1 VAAAAGAAK
10 PLTASTLA
18 LLSVSDDPLS
28 VQGGR
33 NSKWAEWHR
42 DEELRAEIEKDI
54 QRTSPG
60 LHFFANPANL
70 AAMSRILFV
79 YAKLNSGVRYVQ
91 GMNELLAPIWLVM
104 ATERLDA
111 PGGTAAPA
119 PPCSSSSSGGDA
131 GASPT
136 SPLSSPGSAA
146 SPSGSAASSASGFSA
161 ATAAGGLKDMQA
173 AEADAFF
180 CFMGLMAEVRDVFIK
195 AHDNSATGVRGM
207 LHRFGTILTRRE
219 PAVAAHLARM
229 RLDNQFYAF
238 RWITTL
244 LSREFAMPDVLMLWD
259 SLLADP
265 YRFSYLL
272 HTCVGMIRLQRPAI
286 LGADF
291 GGCMK
296 LLQNYPTVAFPRLMH
311 AACQVRDEEA
321 RHYEARQTA
330 ATAPAPAAATSAP
343 AGGAAAAGNGSLGGG
358 VSVGGGGGHGATSGG
373 GDAVAAAAAPV
384 PQMDAS
390 RRGIPSTHAAMAEHA
405 ARALPR
411 PPSLVRNQQGP
422 QDTGT
427 GSSGGLAVAAPGG
440 AGARATPAEGLHG
453 GRAGVEQRSL
463 HHAAFAST
471 GVVSPGASEPLDKTV
486 SPSAASSSSSAAS
499 VGTAGGAAG
508 GAAAAAR
515 ARGASDGV
523 GAAGAAGS
531 GVASFRTASGF
542 EGVLASALSGGAA
555 DDAGGRGSA
564 ALGSAA
570 ANAAFARL
578 HGHPAFAS
586 PFADERVWE
595 RSWEPDEGESEEDG
609 DGGGGAFGGPRRVPS
624 RKGSGRLSSGA
635 GGGNGQPRNLT
646 SIVKTVSSAF
656 TTTDPF
662 APLARR
668 DHELRLVGPPQGAA
682 HTSSASS
689 PGGGAS
695 RPAASPGGGG
705 GGGHQP
711 QGSHAA
717 VPGSGRPL

>member
-1 VAAAAGAAK
+1 
-10 PLTASTLA
+10 
-18 LLSVSDDPLS
+18 
-28 VQGGR
+28 
-33 NSKWAEWHR
+33 
-42 DEELRAEIEKDI
+42 
-54 QRTSPG
+54 
-60 LHFFANPANL
+60 
-70 AAMSRILFV
+70 MSRILFV

-104 ATERLDA
+104 ATERLDT

-119 PPCSSSSSGGDA
+119 PPCSGDA
-131 GASPT
+131 SASPA
-136 SPLSSPGSAA
+136 SPLSSPGSAT

-161 ATAAGGLKDMQA
+161 ATAAGGAKDMQA

-219 PAVAAHLARM
+219 PAVAAHLAGM

-296 LLQNYPTVAFPRLMH
+296 LLQNYPPVAFPRLMY

-321 RHYEARQTA
+321 RHYEARQT
-330 ATAPAPAAATSAP
+330 TAPAPSALGSAP
-343 AGGAAAAGNGSLGGG
+343 AGVAAAGGHG
-358 VSVGGGGGHGATSGG
+358 SVGGGGSGGGGGHSVTSGG
-373 GDAVAAAAAPV
+373 GGAVAAAAARV
-384 PQMDAS
+384 PQTDAS
-390 RRGIPSTHAAMAEHA
+390 RHGIPSTHAAMAEHA

-411 PPSLVRNQQGP
+411 PPSLIRNQHEPQGV
-422 QDTGT
+422 
-427 GSSGGLAVAAPGG
+427 GSGSGGATASAAAGG
-440 AGARATPAEGLHG
+440 GGARATPAEGPAG
-453 GRAGVEQRSL
+453 GRPGGEQRSL

-486 SPSAASSSSSAAS
+486 SPSAASGSSSSSAL
-499 VGTAGGAAG
+499 AGGAAG
-508 GAAAAAR
+508 TGGAER

-523 GAAGAAGS
+523 GAACAGA
-531 GVASFRTASGF
+531 ASFRTASGF
-542 EGVLASALSGGAA
+542 EGVVASALSGG
-555 DDAGGRGSA
+555 DDAGGRGSTA
-564 ALGSAA
+564 SGSAA
-570 ANAAFARL
+570 ANTAFARL

-595 RSWEPDEGESEEDG
+595 RSWEPDEAESEEDG
-609 DGGGGAFGGPRRVPS
+609 DGGGAFGGSRRMPS
-624 RKGSGRLSSGA
+624 RKGSGRLGGGV

-668 DHELRLVGPPQGAA
+668 DHELRLVGPPHATA
-682 HTSSASS
+682 VHAPAASS
-689 PGGGAS
+689 PGAGVL
-695 RPAASPGGGG
+695 RPAGSPGGGG
-705 GGGHQP
+705 GGHRP

-717 VPGSGRPL
+717 AFGSGRPL